1 MLVECHDVAVSAQK
15 VCKSSNRG
23 RVEAL
28 CQRVRVVV
36 EQPRINIEGHG
47 RGCVSEQALDRFHV
61 RASTGAEARRG
72 RGYHHPRE
80 QVEMRRAA
88 YGWVDGHAPRVAPE
102 LDDE

>member
-1 MLVECHDVAVSAQK
+1 
-15 VCKSSNRG
+15 
-23 RVEAL
+23 
-28 CQRVRVVV
+28 
-36 EQPRINIEGHG
+36 
-47 RGCVSEQALDRFHV
+47 VSEQALDRFHV

-88 YGWVDGHAPRVAPE
+88 YGWVDGHAPRFAPE